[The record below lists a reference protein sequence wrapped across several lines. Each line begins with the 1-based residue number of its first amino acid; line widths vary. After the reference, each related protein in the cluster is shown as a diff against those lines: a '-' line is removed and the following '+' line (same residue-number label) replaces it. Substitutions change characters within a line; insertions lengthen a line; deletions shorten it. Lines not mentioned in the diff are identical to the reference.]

1 MMIGMELRLVT
12 KTDANNPD
20 LGDLY
25 LDEEG
30 HEVLTTDL
38 GIEVA
43 QRLWTRL
50 NFGLGEWFL
59 DTSEGTPW
67 FDHILTKGPN
77 DQVVR
82 TVLNSVIRNTEGV
95 SALLRLNYAVG
106 RDRLMTINF
115 EAQLADGSTF
125 RTADYGQFFVDLSTP
140 A

>member
-1 MMIGMELRLVT
+1 MEFRVA
-12 KTDANNPD
+12 TDPNDPNNPD
-20 LGDLY
+20 AGDMY
-25 LDEEG
+25 LDEDG

-43 QRLWTRL
+43 QRLWVR
-50 NFGLGEWFL
+50 FSFFLGEWFL

-95 SALLRLNYAVG
+95 TALLRLNYSVG
-106 RDRLMTINF
+106 RDRNMTVNF

-125 RTADYGQFFVDLSTP
+125 RTSQYGPFFVDLSTP